1 MVVLR
6 ENFCANNLFD
16 EIGGIGAA
24 KKALL
29 VWTIRHSSHH
39 SVHFSLVGLFVVF
52 KVRGAE
58 GELAVLER
66 PDEGSSK

>member
-1 MVVLR
+1 MAVWR

-16 EIGGIGAA
+16 EIGGTGAA

-29 VWTIRHSSHH
+29 VWTTWHSSHH

-52 KVRGAE
+52 RRYV
-58 GELAVLER
+58 VLNR
-66 PDEGSSK
+66 RTGGPGKA